1 MPARTYCCDAQMI
14 SNMMKSIRSTYFP
27 VIHTGLIFGLS
38 MVVLSAQST
47 LDSVQSLPV
56 LEVKASFDRE
66 QSIGASQRSW
76 SVEQLGQLS
85 VNNLAEALS
94 LETSTYLKS
103 YGLGSLATSSIRGG
117 SAGQTLILWNGLP
130 LRSPM
135 LGQLDLALLPTQAVE
150 EMTLT
155 KGGGSSLWGSGAIG
169 GVLNLNNRAAFGKT
183 FSLNSGTDLGSF
195 GQFQQQL
202 GLDLGGQKWRART
215 KLSHRQAQNNFYYPL
230 GRGLP
235 ERQQTNAA
243 LSQQSF
249 LQDFYWRLDERK
261 TLAAHFWW
269 QASDRQIP
277 PTNVQT
283 RSEAYQQDQ
292 STRFM
297 LDFTEV
303 TRRGKWE
310 MKAGFFEEHLGFYDP
325 QIRLA
330 SESRFRTYLGDISAS
345 WQLGEQQ
352 HLLLG
357 STQTLTEARAEGYG
371 AQIPQQWRIALFA
384 SWKGRWRAG
393 VFQFSLRQEMVDGRL
408 VPLMPALGLQW
419 ELPAQLSLKV
429 KVSRNYRLP
438 TFNDLYWRPG
448 GNPNLL
454 AESGWSQELGFEKVW
469 QAGKLGI
476 NTSITAFNRLIDN
489 WILWSIQE
497 EQSFWSANNITRV
510 WSRGLEPR
518 LNINYA
524 FSDGQIDWQN
534 GYDYIRSTNQI
545 ALERPRMKA
554 GTQLLYTPVH
564 QLFTKI
570 SLKYRNTQ
578 LTYHHRYTGAT
589 QGQNEAIPAFQ
600 VGRLGLGW
608 QVLMKRYQIQ
618 VHGSINNLWDS
629 NYVIIERRPMPG
641 RHFQISLQFSYSQ
654 K

>member
-1 MPARTYCCDAQMI
+1 MK
-14 SNMMKSIRSTYFP
+14 KSIRSTFFP
-27 VIHTGLIFGLS
+27 VFYTGLFFWLS
-38 MVVLSAQST
+38 IVVLSAQSP

-66 QSIGASQRSW
+66 QSIGVAQRRW

-85 VNNLAEALS
+85 TNNLAEALS

-130 LRSPM
+130 LQSPM

-169 GVLNLNNRAAFGKT
+169 GVLNLNNRAVFGKT
-183 FSLNSGTDLGSF
+183 FSVNSGTDLGSF

-202 GLDLGGQKWRART
+202 GLDLGGQKWQLRT
-215 KLSHRQAQNNFYYPL
+215 KLSHRQAQNNFSYPL
-230 GRGLP
+230 GSGLP

-249 LQDFYWRLDERK
+249 LQDFYWKLDERK

-283 RSEAYQQDQ
+283 RSEANQQDQ

-303 TRRGKWE
+303 TRRGKWQ
-310 MKAGFFEEHLGFYDP
+310 MKAGFFEEHLDFYDP

-345 WQLGEQQ
+345 WPLGEQQ

-371 AQIPQQWRIALFA
+371 EQIPQQWRIALFA

-408 VPLMPALGLQW
+408 VPLMPALGLEW

-448 GNPNLL
+448 GNPDLL
-454 AESGWSQELGFEKVW
+454 AESGWSQELGLEKAW
-469 QAGKLGI
+469 QTDKLEI
-476 NTSITAFNRLIDN
+476 NASITAFNRLIDN
-489 WILWSIQE
+489 WILWSIPE
-497 EQSFWSANNITRV
+497 GQSFWSANNITRV

-518 LNINYA
+518 LNISYA
-524 FSDGQIDWQN
+524 FSNGQIDWQN

-554 GTQLLYTPVH
+554 GDQLLYTPVH

-570 SLKYRNTQ
+570 GLKCRNTQ

-608 QVLMKRYQIQ
+608 RIPMKQYRIQ
-618 VHGSINNLWDS
+618 VQGSINNLWDS
-629 NYVIIERRPMPG
+629 NYLIIERRPMPG
-641 RHFQISLQFSYSQ
+641 RHFQIGLQFSYQQ